1 MCLLPP
7 RKCPDYLSD
16 VLSPPPSGSEE
27 NRPPLQKLSQPGSP
41 RTDPRDMLPREEP
54 CQPHRKG
61 TSLCMEPAPHG
72 EGAQDTGCRANS
84 PSALHLILGW
94 SRDPH
99 PTVVGAPSTH
109 SVTSAD
115 KEGHIQEPG
124 HAQHSQRVEGPSL
137 QLLTP
142 VPLCFGDV
150 GITFG
155 RGTPAKL
162 RINHRSVNI

>member
-115 KEGHIQEPG
+115 KEGHIREPR

-142 VPLCFGDV
+142 VPLCFGDI

-155 RGTPAKL
+155 MG
-162 RINHRSVNI
+162 VFF